1 MTIEESIA
9 ISRPLSVS
17 EHFFR
22 SRTAAKKYTNFQVT
36 ATYNN
41 DLTDDLRLFFKALR
55 KALLEYHMLAT
66 NIKLDSLTNQ
76 YAFIPVESLKL
87 KDLLFLEPASKEWL
101 TNGVVNETFF
111 KYCDKTSF
119 ELYGETPLF
128 KLILVGQNNLSA
140 IFEHTIADGLVA
152 NYFHEIFLE
161 NLAYCDSK
169 DEKIFISEFGPLPE
183 TVEMDSEIFNAQR
196 DRLYIK
202 NSLPPPIDP
211 FLEDIDLDCS
221 YGDPNFHEKVVPK
234 EYPNKWPGRFD
245 TIDTHEIGFKL
256 INFTPEET
264 KAILKQCKE
273 HLVGL
278 TSYIEVIHT
287 LTLNPIFGDKHH
299 TTHRAAMTLRRHF
312 SPEIAEPCY
321 NKILSKPN
329 YKILGSPAHMGY
341 VQNLP
346 PVKEFSWDLV
356 EKINA
361 DILAD
366 IKNKRSLHP
375 IKKWKDT
382 ADMSHPTNNA
392 FFESQFGKPKA
403 DSVKISNLGFVNVP
417 EYKVSDNKSWIIS
430 NMVFSQDLA
439 PYAAE
444 FVLNVISTPLGG
456 MNFVWSFYDY
466 SFEDCEWDNFDIFVD
481 QLHDNML
488 KYSK

>member
-1 MTIEESIA
+1 MTVDESIL
-9 ISRPLSVS
+9 ISRPLTVS

-22 SRTAAKKYTNFQVT
+22 SRTAAKKYKSFQVT

-41 DLTDDLRLFFKALR
+41 NLKDDLRLFFKALR

-66 NIKLDSLTNQ
+66 NIKLDKSINQ

-87 KDLLFLEPASKEWL
+87 EDILFLEPYREKWF
-101 TNGVVNETFF
+101 TNGVVNETYLKF
-111 KYCDKTSF
+111 CNDTSF
-119 ELYGETPLF
+119 ELYGESPLF
-128 KLILVGQNNLSA
+128 KLILIGENNLSA

-161 NLAYCDSK
+161 NLAYCDSN
-169 DEKIFISEFGPLPE
+169 DEETFISEYGPLPE
-183 TVEMDSEIFNAQR
+183 TITMASEIFNIQK
-196 DRLYIK
+196 DRQYIK

-221 YGDPNFHEKVVPK
+221 YDDPNFHEKIIPK
-234 EYPNKWPGRFD
+234 EYPNKWPGRFE

-264 KAILKQCKE
+264 KKILKKCKE
-273 HLVGL
+273 HKVGL
-278 TSYIEVIHT
+278 TSYVEVIHT
-287 LTLNPIFGDKHH
+287 LTLQPIFGDKQH
-299 TTHRAAMTLRRHF
+299 TTHRTAMTLRRHF
-312 SPEIAEPCY
+312 SSELAEPCY
-321 NKILSKPN
+321 KKILSKPN

-346 PVKEFSWDLV
+346 PLKKFSWDLV
-356 EKINA
+356 QKLNA
-361 DILAD
+361 DILED

-382 ADMSHPTNNA
+382 ADMLHPTNDEFFNA
-392 FFESQFGKPKA
+392 QFGKPKA

-417 EYKVSDNKSWIIS
+417 EYKVNDDKSWIIS
-430 NMVFSQDLA
+430 NMVFTQDLA

-456 MNFVWSFYDY
+456 LNLVWSFYDY
-466 SFEDCEWDNFDIFVD
+466 SFDDCEWDNFDGFVD
-481 QLHDNML
+481 KLHDNML
-488 KYSK
+488 KYSE